1 MQPPFT
7 LRQLSYFVAAAEAGS
22 MTGASEA
29 AHVSQSAISL
39 AVGDLE
45 RQLGAQL
52 FIRHHAQGL
61 SLTPAGQRVISGAR
75 DLLAR
80 AAALADEA
88 RELGEA
94 LTGTLGVACYD
105 TIAPFLM
112 PRLITGFAERQPGVR
127 VVLHEGTMTELH
139 QLVHTGEAEL
149 MIAYDLDIARDIEL
163 TPLRATRPYVLLPAD
178 HRLAARDEVT
188 LKQLAR
194 EPLVLLDHP
203 QPSKYFLG
211 LFEAAGVTPTIGY
224 RAASFEMVRSLVA
237 RSLGYSL
244 LIQRPA
250 TDASYEGLPLVCRP
264 LARPARSLTIVI
276 GAARGAKPT
285 RRAQAFVDHCLA
297 TLAVHP
303 ASDLG

>member
-1 MQPPFT
+1 MQVPFT
-7 LRQLSYFVAAAEAGS
+7 LRQLAYFVAAAEAGS
-22 MTGASEA
+22 MTGAGES
-29 AHVSQSAISL
+29 AHVSQSAVSL
-39 AVGDLE
+39 AVADLE

-61 SLTPAGQRVISGAR
+61 SLTPAGQRVIAGAR
-75 DLLAR
+75 ELLAR
-80 AAALADEA
+80 ASALADEA

-112 PRLITGFAERQPGVR
+112 PRLVAGFGERQPGVH
-127 VVLHEGTMTELH
+127 VDLHEGTMTELH
-139 QLVHTGEAEL
+139 RLVRGGEAEL
-149 MIAYDLDIARDIEL
+149 LIAYDLDIARDIEV
-163 TPLRATRPYVLLPAD
+163 TPLRATRPYVLLPPD
-178 HRLAARDEVT
+178 HRLAGRAEVS
-188 LKQLAR
+188 LRQLAR

-264 LARPARSLTIVI
+264 LARPAHTLTIVI
-276 GAARGAKPT
+276 GSPRGVTPT
-285 RRAQAFVDHCLA
+285 RRARAFVDHCVEQLA
-297 TLAVHP
+297 A
-303 ASDLG
+303 